1 MKEQQP
7 LNVNMSKQVQT
18 PNVHKVLVVDDEPAA
33 RQKLIH
39 FLKEHV
45 DFEVVAEAKNGIE
58 ALECIEEFNPS
69 LVFLDIQMPK
79 LDGISVASN
88 LEFNKDIAIVFV
100 TGFNE
105 YAIKAFELNAVDYL
119 LKPYDK
125 ARLAKTINRFRE
137 FSGKIQDFDIPKLVQ
152 DYRAEQHYP
161 KTLLFKAEGSIE
173 VAQADEIQ
181 WIESSGNYIKVCLER
196 TAFIARQTLTG
207 AQSQLDPNIFVRI
220 HRSHVININEV
231 VQVVPISKGDHTLI
245 LKSGTELRLSRA
257 YGDNFFRLFELDK

>member
-1 MKEQQP
+1 MNKMPEQAK
-7 LNVNMSKQVQT
+7 KQSL
-18 PNVHKVLVVDDEPAA
+18 HKVLVVDDEPAA

-39 FLKEHV
+39 FLKDHP

-58 ALECIEEFNPS
+58 ALECIDQFTPS

-125 ARLAKTINRFRE
+125 VRFAKTINRFRE
-137 FSGKIQDFDIPKLVQ
+137 FAGKTQHFDITKLVQ

-173 VAQADEIQ
+173 VAKADEIQ

-207 AQSQLDPNIFVRI
+207 AQSQLDPTTFVRI

-231 VQVVPISKGDHTLI
+231 VRVDPIGKGDHILT
-245 LKSGTELRLSRA
+245 LKSGTDLRLSRA
-257 YGDNFFRLFELDK
+257 YSDKFFRLFELDR

>member
-1 MKEQQP
+1 
-7 LNVNMSKQVQT
+7 MSEQVQST
-18 PNVHKVLVVDDEPAA
+18 NLHKVLIVDDEPAA
-33 RQKLIH
+33 RQKLVH
-39 FLKEHV
+39 FLKEHI
-45 DFEVVAEAKNGIE
+45 DFEVVAQAKNGVE
-58 ALECIEEFNPS
+58 ALECIEKYSPS

-88 LEFNKDIAIVFV
+88 LEFNKDVAIVFV

-125 ARLAKTINRFRE
+125 RRFSKTLNRFRE
-137 FSGKIQDFDIPKLVQ
+137 FAGQPHSFDIPKLVQ

-173 VAQADEIQ
+173 VTQADEIQ
-181 WIESSGNYIKVCLER
+181 WIESSGNYIKVCLAR

-207 AQSQLDPNIFVRI
+207 VQSQLDPKIFVRI
-220 HRSHVININEV
+220 HRSHVLNINEV
-231 VQVVPISKGDHTLI
+231 AQVIPISKGDHTLR

-257 YGDNFFRLFELDK
+257 YAERLFNLFSQGK

>member
-1 MKEQQP
+1 MNKMSEQTKNHS
-7 LNVNMSKQVQT
+7 L
-18 PNVHKVLVVDDEPAA
+18 HKVLVVDDEPSA

-39 FLKEHV
+39 FLKEHT
-45 DFEVVAEAKNGIE
+45 DFEVVAEANNGIE
-58 ALECIEEFNPS
+58 ALECIDQHSPS

-125 ARLAKTINRFRE
+125 IRFAKTLNRFRE
-137 FSGKIQDFDIPKLVQ
+137 FTGKIQRYDIPKLVQ

-196 TAFIARQTLTG
+196 TAFITRQTLTG
-207 AQSQLDPNIFVRI
+207 VQSQLDPTIFVRI

-231 VQVVPISKGDHTLI
+231 IRVDAISKGDHTVT
-245 LKSGTELRLSRA
+245 LKSGTALRLSRA
-257 YGDNFFRLFELDK
+257 YGDNFFEVFTSIGTTKD

>member
-1 MKEQQP
+1 
-7 LNVNMSKQVQT
+7 MSKQAQS
-18 PNVHKVLVVDDEPAA
+18 PDLYKVLVVDDEPAA

-39 FLKEHV
+39 FLKEHA

-58 ALECIEEFNPS
+58 ALECIEKLSPS
-69 LVFLDIQMPK
+69 LVFLDIQMPR
-79 LDGISVASN
+79 LDGISVACN

-125 ARLAKTINRFRE
+125 TRFFKTINRFRE
-137 FSGKIQDFDIPKLVQ
+137 FSGKTQNFDIPKLVQ

-207 AQSQLDPNIFVRI
+207 AQSQLDPNVFVRI

-231 VQVVPISKGDHTLI
+231 VRIDPIGKGDYTLT
-245 LKSGTELRLSRA
+245 LKSETELRLSRA
-257 YGDNFFRLFELDK
+257 YGDAFFKLFNQDK

>member
-1 MKEQQP
+1 MMSEQE
-7 LNVNMSKQVQT
+7 QT
-18 PNVHKVLVVDDEPAA
+18 PCLHKVLVVDDEPAA
-33 RQKLIH
+33 RQKLVH
-39 FLKEHV
+39 FLKEHA
-45 DFEVVAEAKNGIE
+45 DFEVVAEAQNGIE
-58 ALECIEEFNPS
+58 TLECIEKYKPS

-79 LDGISVASN
+79 LDGLAVASN
-88 LEFNKDIAIVFV
+88 LEFNKEIAIVFV

-125 ARLAKTINRFRE
+125 TRFAKTLNRFRE
-137 FSGKIQDFDIPKLVQ
+137 FSGKTKHFDIPKLVQ

-173 VAQADEIQ
+173 VTQADEIQ
-181 WIESSGNYIKVCLER
+181 WIESSGNYIKVCLDR

-207 AQSQLDPNIFVRI
+207 AQSQLDPATFSRI

-231 VQVVPISKGDHTLI
+231 IQVIPLSKGDHTLV

-257 YGDNFFRLFELDK
+257 YQDNFFKVFQQNAI

>member
-1 MKEQQP
+1 MPEQAKNP
-7 LNVNMSKQVQT
+7 K
-18 PNVHKVLVVDDEPAA
+18 VHKVLVVDDEPAA

-39 FLKEHV
+39 FLKEHA
-45 DFEVVAEAKNGIE
+45 DFEVIAEAKNGIE
-58 ALECIEEFNPS
+58 ALECIEKHSPS

-79 LDGISVASN
+79 LDGICVASN
-88 LEFNKDIAIVFV
+88 LEFNKDVAIVFV

-125 ARLAKTINRFRE
+125 TRFTKTLNRFRE
-137 FSGKIQDFDIPKLVQ
+137 FAGKTKSFDIPKLVQ
-152 DYRAEQHYP
+152 DYRADQHYP

-207 AQSQLDPNIFVRI
+207 AQSQLDPNSFVRI

-231 VQVVPISKGDHTLI
+231 VQVIPISKGDHTLV
-245 LKSGTELRLSRA
+245 LKSATELRLSRA
-257 YGDNFFRLFELDK
+257 YADEFFKLFNRNNQD

>member
-1 MKEQQP
+1 MPELAQSP
-7 LNVNMSKQVQT
+7 SSYRVI
-18 PNVHKVLVVDDEPAA
+18 VVDDEAAA

-39 FLKEHV
+39 FLKEHS

-58 ALECIEEFNPS
+58 ALECIDKFNPS
-69 LVFLDIQMPK
+69 LIFLDIQMPK

-88 LEFNKDIAIVFV
+88 LELNKEIAIVFV
-100 TGFNE
+100 TGFND
-105 YAIKAFELNAVDYL
+105 YAVTAFELNAVDYL

-125 ARLAKTINRFRE
+125 ARLAKTLNRFRK
-137 FSGKIQDFDIPKLVQ
+137 FSGKTQKFDIPKLVL
-152 DYRAEQHYP
+152 DYRTDQHYP

-173 VAQADEIQ
+173 VVQADEVQ

-207 AQSQLDPNIFVRI
+207 AQSQLNPTIFVRI

-231 VQVVPISKGDHTLI
+231 IQITPISKGDHTLQ
-245 LKSGTELRLSRA
+245 LKSGTELKLSRA
-257 YGDNFFRLFELDK
+257 YQENFFKVFNLNST

>member
-1 MKEQQP
+1 MSEQAK
-7 LNVNMSKQVQT
+7 SFIS
-18 PNVHKVLVVDDEPAA
+18 HKVLVVDDEPAA

-39 FLKEHV
+39 FLKEHS
-45 DFEVVAEAKNGIE
+45 DFEVIAEAKNGIE
-58 ALECIEEFNPS
+58 ALEHIEKYSPS
-69 LVFLDIQMPK
+69 IVFLDIQMPK
-79 LDGISVASN
+79 LDGISVAGN

-125 ARLAKTINRFRE
+125 ARFAKTLNRFRE
-137 FSGKIQDFDIPKLVQ
+137 FAGKTQSYDIPKLVQ
-152 DYRAEQHYP
+152 DYRSEQQYP

-181 WIESSGNYIKVCLER
+181 WIESSGNYIKVCLDR

-207 AQSQLDPNIFVRI
+207 VQSQLDPNIFIRI
-220 HRSHVININEV
+220 HRSHVINIHEV
-231 VQVVPISKGDHTLI
+231 VQVVPISKGDHTLV

-257 YGDNFFRLFELDK
+257 YSDNFFKVFSLK

>member
-1 MKEQQP
+1 MTEQAKSSG
-7 LNVNMSKQVQT
+7 L
-18 PNVHKVLVVDDEPAA
+18 HKVLVVDDEPAA

-39 FLKEHV
+39 FIKEHA
-45 DFEVVAEAKNGIE
+45 DFEVIAEARNGIE
-58 ALECIEEFNPS
+58 ALECIEKYSPS

-79 LDGISVASN
+79 LDGISVAGN

-125 ARLAKTINRFRE
+125 TRFAKTLNRFRE
-137 FSGKIQDFDIPKLVQ
+137 FSGKMQRYDIPKLVQ

-173 VAQADEIQ
+173 VAKADEIQ
-181 WIESSGNYIKVCLER
+181 WLESSGNYIKVCLER

-207 AQSQLDPNIFVRI
+207 AQSQLDPNIFIRI

-231 VQVVPISKGDHTLI
+231 SQVVPISKGDYTLV

-257 YGDNFFRLFELDK
+257 YSDNFFKLFELNSV

>member
-1 MKEQQP
+1 
-7 LNVNMSKQVQT
+7 MSELAK
-18 PNVHKVLVVDDEPAA
+18 PSDIYKVLVVDDEPAA

-39 FLKEHV
+39 FLNEYT

-58 ALECIEEFNPS
+58 ALEHIEKLAPS

-125 ARLAKTINRFRE
+125 ARLAKTISRFRE
-137 FSGKIQDFDIPKLVQ
+137 FSGKTQSFNIPKLVQ
-152 DYRAEQHYP
+152 DFRAEQHYP
-161 KTLLFKAEGSIE
+161 KTLLFKVEGSIE
-173 VAQADEIQ
+173 VVQADEIQ

-207 AQSQLDPNIFVRI
+207 AQSQLDPEVFVRI
-220 HRSHVININEV
+220 HRSHIININDVTRIE
-231 VQVVPISKGDHTLI
+231 PISKGDHTLV
-245 LKSGTELRLSRA
+245 LKSATELRLSRA
-257 YGDNFFRLFELDK
+257 YGDNFFKIFNQE